1 MTSQFKSLRNKNSV
15 YENEASESIDDFL
28 IVQISYKNEI
38 LRRSSFSKETIK
50 TKFHFYSYC
59 D

>member
-1 MTSQFKSLRNKNSV
+1 MTSQFKSLRSSV
-15 YENEASESIDDFL
+15 YENEASELIDDFL
-28 IVQISYKNEI
+28 MMKFLIKTK
-38 LRRSSFSKETIK
+38 FSGARHFPKKTIK